1 MMRPWCS
8 SLGIVREVVKRLFG
22 ENVAKKVWDRLEI
35 IGDIAILKS
44 PRLAGMEDPLS
55 INDYKVVAEEIMK
68 IHKNVKSVWLAL
80 TPTSGNYR
88 IREKYVHLA
97 GEKRSETI
105 YKEYGCRFKVNIT
118 KVFLTPRLSYEHI
131 RVAKLVK
138 EGEEVVNMFAGIGTF
153 SIIIAC
159 KSKVR
164 LVHSIDINP
173 YAWKLMVENV
183 KINKV
188 EKRVI
193 PYLGDAA
200 EVIKSRLTNVA
211 SRVLM
216 PLPELAIEYLE
227 YALLAL
233 KEKGVI
239 HVYVHVKTLKG
250 EDPLKKAIS
259 IVENRIRELNAKV
272 LMSSARIVRLV
283 GPRLYQVVV
292 DIEIQK

>member
-1 MMRPWCS
+1 MGVVRE
-8 SLGIVREVVKRLFG
+8 IVRKLFG
-22 ENVAKKVWDRLEI
+22 ESAARKVWDRLEI

-44 PRLAGMEDPLS
+44 PRLAGMNDPLS
-55 INDYKVVAEEIMK
+55 INDYKAVAEEIMK
-68 IHKNVKSVWLAL
+68 VHKNVRSVWLAL
-80 TPTSGNYR
+80 APTSGNYR
-88 IREKYVHLA
+88 VREKYVHLA

-105 YKEYGCRFKVNIT
+105 YKEHGCKFKVDIT
-118 KVFLTPRLSYEHI
+118 KVFLTPRLSYEHL

-138 EGEEVVNMFAGIGTF
+138 EGEEVVNMFAGVGTF

-159 KSKVR
+159 KSNVR

-173 YAWKLMVENV
+173 YAWKLMVENI

-188 EKRVI
+188 EDKVI

-200 EVIKSRLTNVA
+200 EVIKSKLVNVA

-233 KEKGVI
+233 REKGFI
-239 HVYVHVKTLKG
+239 HVYIHVKALKG
-250 EDPLKKAIS
+250 EDPLKNAID
-259 IVENRIRELNAKV
+259 IVESKVKELGAKV
-272 LMSSARIVRLV
+272 LTNSARIVRLV

-292 DIEIQK
+292 DIEVKK